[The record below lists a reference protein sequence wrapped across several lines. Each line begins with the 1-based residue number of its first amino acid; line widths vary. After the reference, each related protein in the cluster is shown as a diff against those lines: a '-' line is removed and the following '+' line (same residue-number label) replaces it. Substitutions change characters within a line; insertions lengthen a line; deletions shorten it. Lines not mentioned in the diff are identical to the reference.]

1 MAKTWTG
8 VDEPIRLKH
17 KAKQC
22 ERCSGKYIPTSNNQ
36 KYCPEC
42 RKQIQKYGS
51 IKQAYENFAR
61 ACQPSE
67 VKVYNINDVKAQE
80 ENMLTFTETSDRPAL
95 PEGWQEGQKKIEL
108 PDWDAFVAQATEIL
122 LKYGRGELVDKT
134 EFLAR
139 IRERLGEF

>member
-1 MAKTWTG
+1 MAEKKRKTCQICG
-8 VDEPIRLKH
+8 
-17 KAKQC
+17 
-22 ERCSGKYIPTSNNQ
+22 CSFIPTSNVQ

-42 RKQIQKYGS
+42 KYHMQKDGSVKEAFVKYQQARKPG
-51 IKQAYENFAR
+51 
-61 ACQPSE
+61 E
-67 VKVYNINDVKAQE
+67 VKS
-80 ENMLTFTETSDRPAL
+80 FTLKETPEDNLQQPESPERPAL
-95 PEGWQEGQKKIEL
+95 PEGWAEEQKKIDL